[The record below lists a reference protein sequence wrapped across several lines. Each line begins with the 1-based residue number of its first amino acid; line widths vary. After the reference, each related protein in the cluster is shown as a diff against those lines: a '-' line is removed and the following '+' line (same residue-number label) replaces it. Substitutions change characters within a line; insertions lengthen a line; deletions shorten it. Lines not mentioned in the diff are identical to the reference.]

1 MTAFVARGGESAA
14 VWDDSALVDSLVAST
29 ASLEGLRKRAAAAR
43 AERSAAAA
51 RLTRYRGIAQL
62 AAVLHVLCR
71 DLGAR
76 DPRYS
81 LPFVQ
86 HAGIFKRALQLT
98 RVATKGTSGT
108 GQRPRSR
115 EKLGLSGTAAAAAAG
130 AAGSP
135 EKGESA
141 LAPAPAAAAAAAAS
155 AAAAA
160 ADDDEL
166 GGLVHVKSRVGNAW
180 CQRLTLNMQV

>member
-1 MTAFVARGGESAA
+1 
-14 VWDDSALVDSLVAST
+14 
-29 ASLEGLRKRAAAAR
+29 LEGLRKRAAAAR

-98 RVATKGTSGT
+98 KVATKGTSGT

-115 EKLGLSGTAAAAAAG
+115 ERLANVGLTDTAAAAAA
-130 AAGSP
+130 AGSTQ
-135 EKGESA
+135 KGGNA
-141 LAPAPAAAAAAAAS
+141 LAPATAAAAV
-155 AAAAA
+155 A

-166 GGLVHVKSRVGNAW
+166 GGPDSEPPAEEMRELELATLRTQVSLVAGWCTFEVDSR
-180 CQRLTLNMQV
+180 MIPS